1 MPQGP
6 VDARESCG
14 GIAPEFAEITDE
26 GLFGDV
32 GETGRSIPRERQ
44 NPGHHPETHDGPHLK
59 RCLKLP
65 LISV

>member
-32 GETGRSIPRERQ
+32 GGDRTLDP
-44 NPGHHPETHDGPHLK
+44 P
-59 RCLKLP
+59 
-65 LISV
+65 